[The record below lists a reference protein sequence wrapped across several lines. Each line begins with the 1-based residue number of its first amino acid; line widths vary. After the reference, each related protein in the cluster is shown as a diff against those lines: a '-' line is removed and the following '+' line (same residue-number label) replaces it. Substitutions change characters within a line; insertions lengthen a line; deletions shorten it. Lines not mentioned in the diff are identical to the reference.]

1 MALEVKLEVYEGPLD
16 LLLHLIDKNKVDI
29 YDIPIVTIT
38 EQYLEYIKLM
48 QTEDMNIMSEF
59 LLMAATLL
67 DIKCK
72 MLLPKEVNEEGEE
85 EDPRAELVQKLL
97 EYKMY
102 KYMSYELKDLHMG
115 AEKFIYKQP
124 SIPEEVMKYQAPID
138 YDYLIGDLN
147 LQGLNRI
154 FKETIKR
161 KQDKIDPIR
170 SQFGNIEKDEIELES
185 KTQYIKNYILSHEVL
200 SFRDL
205 LEKQNSKM
213 ETIVTFL
220 VVLELIK
227 VGIVSI
233 EQDNLFDDILIHVS
247 EDAFMK
253 MDLLVLEA
261 N

>member
-1 MALEVKLEVYEGPLD
+1 
-16 LLLHLIDKNKVDI
+16 
-29 YDIPIVTIT
+29 
-38 EQYLEYIKLM
+38 
-48 QTEDMNIMSEF
+48 
-59 LLMAATLL
+59 
-67 DIKCK
+67 
-72 MLLPKEVNEEGEE
+72 
-85 EDPRAELVQKLL
+85 
-97 EYKMY
+97 
-102 KYMSYELKDLHMG
+102 MG

-124 SIPEEVMKYQAPID
+124 SIPEEVMKYQVPID